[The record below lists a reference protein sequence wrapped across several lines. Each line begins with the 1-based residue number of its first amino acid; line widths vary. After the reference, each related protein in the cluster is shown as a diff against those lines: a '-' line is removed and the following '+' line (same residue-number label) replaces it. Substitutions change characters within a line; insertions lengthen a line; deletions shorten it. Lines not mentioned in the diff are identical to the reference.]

1 MEILS
6 SLERMASKNGDAY
19 IEERRDILR
28 RAAALL
34 CKSKEDRCSIVQYL
48 VGIPF
53 TVFSKHSIKLGI
65 ALWLGVINENPRM
78 EPRILAEIA
87 QSWETT
93 VRRKMGV
100 FSDKLR
106 YVRASDAYIVPS
118 DKLKPSGPILH
129 EAGVCPLREKL
140 SHQATAGGSRLDST
154 SFEDP
159 TVPD

>member
-1 MEILS
+1 MYSTVPNEHSIRAAKIDMEILS
-6 SLERMASKNGDAY
+6 SLERIASRNGDAC
-19 IEERRDILR
+19 IEERRDTLR

-34 CKSKEDRCSIVQYL
+34 CKSKEDRCSIVQHL

-53 TVFSKHSIKLGI
+53 TAFSKQSIKLGI

-106 YVRASDAYIVPS
+106 YVQASLCV
-118 DKLKPSGPILH
+118 
-129 EAGVCPLREKL
+129 
-140 SHQATAGGSRLDST
+140 QST
-154 SFEDP
+154 F
-159 TVPD
+159 